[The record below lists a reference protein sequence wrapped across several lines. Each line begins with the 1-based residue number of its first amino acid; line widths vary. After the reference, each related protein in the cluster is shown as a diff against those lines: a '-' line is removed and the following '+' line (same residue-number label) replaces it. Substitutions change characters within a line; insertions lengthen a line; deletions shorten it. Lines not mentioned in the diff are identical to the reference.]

1 MGIVSD
7 DDFDS
12 ELQNSSIKLPS
23 PNQPR
28 PEINTVERGR
38 GNGNVAVPD
47 SLRKIIGE
55 TNELDGRKEA
65 VELGKTFGISPSSVS
80 AYAKGATSTS
90 SYDKPKEEI
99 VSHIDRAKERIS
111 SKARSKLFGALKH
124 MTDDKLQTATVKDLS
139 GVAKDMSVVIK
150 NMEPD
155 SVSQNNQS
163 NKTFVIYAPQFKK
176 EEAFDTIVVKE

>member
-1 MGIVSD
+1 MGMGIVSD

-12 ELQNSSIKLPS
+12 ELSNSQIKSS
-23 PNQPR
+23 PNKPQ
-28 PEINTVERGR
+28 INTIEKGR

-65 VELGKTFGISPSSVS
+65 LALGQKFGISPSSVS
-80 AYAKGATSTS
+80 AYANGATSTS

-99 VSHIDRAKERIS
+99 VNHIDRAKERIT
-111 SKARSKLFGALKH
+111 SKARAKLFGALKH

-155 SVSQNNQS
+155 NEQSKANNG
-163 NKTFVIYAPQFKK
+163 KTFVIYAPQFKK
-176 EEAFDTIVVKE
+176 EESFDTIVVKE